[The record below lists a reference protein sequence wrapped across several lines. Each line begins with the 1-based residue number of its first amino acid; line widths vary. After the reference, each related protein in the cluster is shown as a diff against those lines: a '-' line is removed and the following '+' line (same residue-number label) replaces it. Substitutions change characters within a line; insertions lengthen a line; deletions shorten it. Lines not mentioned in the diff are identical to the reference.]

1 MKINWNEK
9 YNTIAAYVLIVFIIV
24 ALLFVVFFR
33 NDTINVIFKTVLGVL
48 RPIFIAVLIA
58 YFLNRPMVLFENK
71 VFKFNGTKRRL
82 ARALSVTIVYILLLG
97 FLTGFVAIIVPQI
110 TTGYKD
116 LSAKMP
122 MYIESITSWLNKQAE
137 STSIFSSIAIKV
149 IDFFNNLI
157 NNTYEMITKYIP
169 DISTVITNAANV
181 LKDIGFGIIISIYF
195 LLSKEKLIGQ
205 SNKIMTAVFKE
216 KFYAKL
222 KEIWLLIDKSFGGF
236 IIGKIFDSIIVGIIS
251 LFALWAIGVPYYPL
265 ISIIIAITNIV
276 PIFGP
281 LVGGIL
287 GGFIVLVT
295 NSDLLLWFIIYDIVI
310 QQIDGNIL
318 GPRILGDSIGLSAT
332 WIFVSITIMGAAFGF
347 PGMIFGVPFF
357 AVIYTLLKQYSEKKL
372 AQKELPTDSYDY
384 ITSEN
389 GKKLVDELKVAKIK
403 KAQNVEK
410 RKAFYKKIKDKIFHK
425 NKEKTN
431 IEGSGND

>member
-58 YFLNRPMVLFENK
+58 YFLNRPMVLFETK

-137 STSIFSSIAIKV
+137 STSIFSSIAVKV

-157 NNTYEMITKYIP
+157 NNTYEMIMKYIP

-295 NSDLLLWFIIYDIVI
+295 NSDLLLWFIIYDIII

-389 GKKLVDELKVAKIK
+389 GKKLVDELKAAKIK

-431 IEGSGND
+431 IVESGNE